1 MLDLRADATAA
12 WLTENGS
19 EDIARLLR
27 RQPVDDPPEL
37 EQAIHGFGQAL
48 DTSVA
53 LGAEPLDHALHD
65 GLAGELSQILAHL
78 GGDRR
83 LRILHWL
90 TGAGFEQ
97 PHETINL
104 LTDPTTASGHAL
116 LRWMSALLRREQL
129 DRLFSPDRLQTLQAA
144 CRKAGHLEQS
154 R

>member
-27 RQPVDDPPEL
+27 RQPVNDLPEL
-37 EQAIHGFGQAL
+37 EQAIQGFGQAL
-48 DTSVA
+48 DTSVT

-65 GLAGELSQILAHL
+65 GMAGELSQILAHL
-78 GGDRR
+78 DGDRR

-90 TGAGFEQ
+90 TGVGFEH
-97 PHETINL
+97 PHETTNL
-104 LTDPTTASGHAL
+104 LTDPTTPSGHAL

-129 DRLFSPDRLQTLQAA
+129 ARLFSPARLHALQAA
-144 CRKAGHLEQS
+144 CCKAGHLEQS